1 MSNTIT
7 EQRNEGR
14 QSAEDLDV
22 GVTCDVTIGL
32 LCYRDKQ
39 LIDDLLTSIE
49 RSHQR
54 YRYEFLLSDNGSTDG
69 TREMVRQKYPYV
81 KILENNQ
88 NLGVATGRN
97 RLFWNS
103 NARYT
108 MILDSDT
115 LVHEGTIDI
124 LVDTMD
130 ARPNAAIVA
139 PRLVYRDGTL
149 QLSCRP
155 FPRFRDTLVEGT
167 SYRSYLDWTGLPARA
182 DMRNVS
188 HDELMQVDCI
198 YGAAML
204 IRNSVLQQVGGFDEG
219 YFYEYEDYDLCF
231 RCKQAGYEVWYEP
244 AAVVTHFYER
254 EERGVFHPQL
264 RNHLRSILR
273 FQSRNMWRL
282 RNIPV
287 IHRRDL
293 DPDKVPLLKGITE
306 R

>member
-7 EQRNEGR
+7 QQRPAQQTANGR
-14 QSAEDLDV
+14 ESDV
-22 GVTCDVTIGL
+22 ACDVTIGL
-32 LCYRDKQ
+32 LCYRDRQ
-39 LIDDLLTSIE
+39 LIDDLLSSIE
-49 RSHQR
+49 RSQQR
-54 YRYEFLLSDNGSTDG
+54 YRYEFLLSDNGSSDG
-69 TREMVRQKYPYV
+69 TREMVREKYPYV

-103 NARYT
+103 RARYT

-115 LVHEGTIDI
+115 LVHEGAIDI

-130 ARPNAAIVA
+130 ARPDAAIVA
-139 PRLVYRDGTL
+139 PRLVYRDGSL

-155 FPRFRDTLVEGT
+155 FPRFVDTLVEGT
-167 SYRSYLDWTGLPARA
+167 PCRRYLNWTGIPARA
-182 DMRNVS
+182 DMRNVA
-188 HDELMQVDCI
+188 HDELMQVDCV

-204 IRNSVLQQVGGFDEG
+204 IRNSVLQQIGGFDEG

-264 RNHLRSILR
+264 KNHLRSILR
-273 FQSRNMWRL
+273 FQTRNMWRL
-282 RNIPV
+282 KDLPV
-287 IHRRDL
+287 LHRADL
-293 DPDKVPLLKGITE
+293 DPGKVPLLEGITQ